1 MSRPAESPRDSRN
14 PAPQNVHGAT
24 ILVVEDDPRVVELL
38 QIALGAHGFRVV
50 TASNGDDAWSVL
62 LDEQP
67 DLMILDVR
75 LPRRSGLEL
84 CESIRNEPAMAHL
97 PIIMVSALAE
107 TEARLAGLAR
117 GADDYLPKPFSPKEL
132 VARVRRQLAR
142 AYETTAIVTKNRE
155 LNGEVERSRADLR
168 RINQELRRE
177 FWIKEAFLGLADEL
191 TRARR
196 LSEVASAYLF
206 SCASHLGVS
215 SGALLVPT
223 AESPAFAPVH
233 TRGLASAALLAV
245 RVAADGE
252 LARIVA
258 GLARPVRRAELERFP
273 ELASELGPLVAAGVA
288 VVVPL
293 VTRGRAVGFALL
305 PEKVDANDFTQAE
318 LEMAHSLAQVTAT
331 ALDNARMF
339 DRAEDACRRALTALA
354 KTQLEKET
362 LTVAE
367 AYAAFLE
374 GAAPGKPVPDAVR
387 RFFSDAR
394 GPRTDDRPVAQALDE
409 LLRIGR
415 DAGLDPGDERGIDA
429 A

>member
-1 MSRPAESPRDSRN
+1 MNSPADTPRDPRPAASH
-14 PAPQNVHGAT
+14 AHAGAT

-84 CESIRNEPAMAHL
+84 CESVRHEPGLAHL

-107 TEARLAGLAR
+107 TEARLAGLSR

-142 AYETTAIVTKNRE
+142 AHDTKALVGRNRE
-155 LNGEVERSRADLR
+155 LTGEVDRSRADLK

-177 FWIKEAFLGLADEL
+177 FWIKEAFLGLSDEL

-196 LSEVASAYLF
+196 LPEVANAFLF

-215 SGALLVPT
+215 SGALLV
-223 AESPAFAPVH
+223 ANEESEFTPLA
-233 TRGLASAALLAV
+233 TRGLASPALLHV
-245 RVAADGE
+245 RVAAGGE
-252 LARIVA
+252 LVRIVA

-288 VVVPL
+288 VVAPL
-293 VTRGRAVGFALL
+293 VTRGRTVGLALL
-305 PEKVDANDFTQAE
+305 P
-318 LEMAHSLAQVTAT
+318 
-331 ALDNARMF
+331 
-339 DRAEDACRRALTALA
+339 
-354 KTQLEKET
+354 
-362 LTVAE
+362 
-367 AYAAFLE
+367 
-374 GAAPGKPVPDAVR
+374 
-387 RFFSDAR
+387 
-394 GPRTDDRPVAQALDE
+394 
-409 LLRIGR
+409 
-415 DAGLDPGDERGIDA
+415 
-429 A
+429 

>member
-1 MSRPAESPRDSRN
+1 MSRPAPTF
-14 PAPQNVHGAT
+14 QGAT
-24 ILVVEDDPRVVELL
+24 ILVVEDDTRVVELL

-50 TASNGDDAWSVL
+50 TAPNGDEAWSVL

-67 DLMILDVR
+67 DLLILDVR

-84 CESIRNEPAMAHL
+84 CESIRAEPSLAHL

-117 GADDYLPKPFSPKEL
+117 GADDYLAKPFSPKEL
-132 VARVRRQLAR
+132 IARVRRHLAR
-142 AYETTAIVTKNRE
+142 AQEAGSLVTRNRD
-155 LNGEVERSRADLR
+155 LASEVERSRSDLK

-196 LSEVASAYLF
+196 PSEVASAYLF

-215 SGALLVPT
+215 SGALLVPN
-223 AESPAFAPVH
+223 AESTFVPLV
-233 TRGLASAALLAV
+233 TRGLASDALLAV
-245 RVAADGE
+245 RIAADGE

-258 GLARPVRRAELERFP
+258 GLSRPVRRAELERFP
-273 ELASELGPLVAAGVA
+273 EIAPELGPLVAAGVA
-288 VVVPL
+288 IVVPL
-293 VTRGRAVGFALL
+293 ATRGRAVGFGLL
-305 PEKVDANDFTQAE
+305 PEKVDAGDFTAAE

-354 KTQLEKET
+354 RTPLEQET
-362 LTVAE
+362 LGVAE
-367 AYAAFLE
+367 AYAAFIE
-374 GAAPGKPVPDAVR
+374 GAAPGRPVPDAVR
-387 RFFSDAR
+387 RFFAEHRAGDFAN
-394 GPRTDDRPVAQALDE
+394 RPVAEALDE
-409 LLRIGR
+409 LLKIGKDDR
-415 DAGLDPGDERGIDA
+415 GDAQDVA
-429 A
+429 